1 MAKPIDQKVQGAVK
15 SVIQKVILNIS
26 IIAIFVALTV
36 IALAYAGLNFDLSTG
51 IVWKVAVPS
60 IVLAISSI
68 VIYEL
73 WLKNGAESARNEKEY
88 QDLVRTYDLKSKNLN
103 DDIMQEALDAE
114 KERRYK
120 VEEHKLDQI
129 INRLQKSIN
138 TTTSKT
144 RLRYLNKKLK
154 RTLKLKDNLVVVL
167 PFSRSEQF
175 DELRYTTKATKFKE
189 YKPNDTQVYLRTQ
202 RTKKYISILTTTIVG
217 LNAIT
222 VSAGASN
229 WLVAIFMTILA
240 AVSLLMSLIFGFS
253 AGYTSISV
261 SSTGIY
267 KTALSFIDK
276 AQAYCLKYN
285 KNLYYSIKEPTDDIP
300 ELLGRVSQT
309 QEEFDQELE
318 DKLFTRAELEVTKQD
333 KMRI

>member
-26 IIAIFVALTV
+26 IIAIFVALAV

-68 VIYEL
+68 IIYEL

-88 QDLVRTYDLKSKNLN
+88 QDLVKTYDLKSKNLN
-103 DDIMQEALDAE
+103 DDVLQEALDAE

-120 VEEHKLDQI
+120 VEEYKLEQLI
-129 INRLQKSIN
+129 EKLQKSISTADN
-138 TTTSKT
+138 K
-144 RLRYLNKKLK
+144 RRVKYLKKKLNHAIK
-154 RTLKLKDNLVVVL
+154 QKDRIVVVL

-175 DELRYTTKATKFKE
+175 DELRYTTKSDKFKE
-189 YKPNDTQVYLRTQ
+189 YKPNDTRIYLRGQ
-202 RTKKYISILTTTIVG
+202 RTKKYISILTTTLVG

-229 WLVAIFMTILA
+229 ILVAVFMTVLA
-240 AVSLLMSLIFGFS
+240 AISLLMSLIFGFS

-267 KTALSFIDK
+267 RTALSFIDK

-285 KNLYYSIKEPTDDIP
+285 KNLYYTIKEPIDDIP
-300 ELLGRVSQT
+300 ELLENVVKT

-318 DKLFTRAELEVTKQD
+318 DKLFARAELEVTKQD